1 MGGGGEEEGGEGCGL
16 GTEPQTSPFAAAPRP
31 WRGPCPGTMAA
42 SRGEKGT
49 HEPHLQVLLFPLRD
63 LSQTEPGPRRAGSSS
78 SPGPRDARGGGW
90 GRTFISEVLTDGNA
104 LSPLS
109 LSFPLLLLLLI
120 PGLPEFSTAVFHR
133 RGGGG
138 PGREVHPCPPEA
150 APLLPP
156 SPPVPLGP
164 SRSAPRG
171 PGTVAAARGGH
182 RTRKERAV
190 VPAARSRRSA
200 GLWEL
205 RKGPRRNRPGW
216 QPCFCCSALILMS
229 ANCLMAL

>member
-49 HEPHLQVLLFPLRD
+49 HEPHLRVLLFPLRD

-156 SPPVPLGP
+156 SPPVPLRALPQCP
-164 SRSAPRG
+164 SGAGNCCCCPRWAPHKEGAGSGACGSEPALRG
-171 PGTVAAARGGH
+171 ALGSPKRAAGKPPRLA
-182 RTRKERAV
+182 AV
-190 VPAARSRRSA
+190 
-200 GLWEL
+200 LL
-205 RKGPRRNRPGW
+205 LL
-216 QPCFCCSALILMS
+216 CSNS
-229 ANCLMAL
+229 DVC